1 MAAWLETFTGVLAIA
16 TGADVDEI
24 GVGTECL
31 TAMEV
36 SPNTAAG
43 MLF

>member
-1 MAAWLETFTGVLAIA
+1 MAVWLETFIGVLAIA
-16 TGADVDEI
+16 TGADVGEI
-24 GVGTECL
+24 GVGTEYL

-36 SPNTAAG
+36 SPDTAAG